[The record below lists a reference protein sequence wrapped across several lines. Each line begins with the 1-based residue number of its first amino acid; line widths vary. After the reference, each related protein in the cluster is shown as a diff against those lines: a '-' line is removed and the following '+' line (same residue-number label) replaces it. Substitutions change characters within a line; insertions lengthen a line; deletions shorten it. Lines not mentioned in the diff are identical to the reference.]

1 MSSSIEP
8 LTGLS
13 TSSVIS
19 TSSSTSSG
27 PSSLSSSS
35 STSSSSCDP
44 SNGSSDLG
52 AALVAFGAYYQQA
65 ANQIGVNKAA
75 VAASQMNMA
84 ASKSASIPSS
94 DLNNN
99 SMADSLTKMKKAMIN
114 ASGSSAANSALNRSN
129 NHENSDGY
137 DDDDLDDEDSYGT
150 II

>member
-1 MSSSIEP
+1 MSSNIEP

-65 ANQIGVNKAA
+65 ANQMGVNKAA

-84 ASKSASIPSS
+84 ASKSATIPSS

-99 SMADSLTKMKKAMIN
+99 SMVDSLTKMKKAMIN
-114 ASGSSAANSALNRSN
+114 ASGSSANSALNRSN